1 MVFARTVDCDRIDED
16 AEPSI
21 LWKLPLLFLALVLQQ
36 QSHNPRLELFGGNL
50 NDPES
55 NKWKPS
61 LPTILEE
68 QDAPTI
74 EEIAK
79 ETPKAAFATWQ
90 TALVWSAVWF
100 LSFRKQQ
107 SLLDVLVIS

>member
-1 MVFARTVDCDRIDED
+1 MVFTRTVDCDRIDED

-36 QSHNPRLELFGGNL
+36 QSHKPQLFVGNFT
-50 NDPES
+50 NEPEP